1 MYKNKLILFI
11 TTFIGINLISLPL
24 ANAAVGQLETK
35 QIYAIAGLSLIVVGL
50 FFYLFDVILR
60 PEKY

>member
-24 ANAAVGQLETK
+24 ANAAVGQLDTK

-60 PEKY
+60 PERY